1 MADAVKRLMTLQVND
16 VMNRSVVHVSTSE
29 TMSDVADKLIAND
42 VSGVPV
48 VDDDGQCI
56 GMLSAASF
64 VRRDQHAVATL
75 SSAPAVDLAWNHMS
89 ESVQSIDE
97 SATLLAAARIMSAQ
111 HVHRLPVLDSEG
123 RPIGMLTST
132 DIIAV
137 IINVVD
143 EMEAQDQ
150 A

>member
-1 MADAVKRLMTLQVND
+1 MADAVKRLMSLQVCD
-16 VMNRSVVHVSTSE
+16 VMNRSVVQVSTSE

-64 VRRDQHAVATL
+64 VRRDQNAVATL
-75 SSAPAVDLAWNHMS
+75 SSASSVDLAWSHMS
-89 ESVQSIDE
+89 ESVQSINE

-111 HVHRLPVLDSEG
+111 HVHRLPVLDSDG

-137 IINVVD
+137 MINVIN